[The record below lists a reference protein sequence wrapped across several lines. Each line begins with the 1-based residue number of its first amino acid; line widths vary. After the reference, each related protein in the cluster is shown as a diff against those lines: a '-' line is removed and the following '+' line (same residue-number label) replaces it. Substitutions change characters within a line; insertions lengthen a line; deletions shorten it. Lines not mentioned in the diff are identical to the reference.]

1 MGLFKPLPIPKIRP
15 PIEHINLENP
25 TSEDLKRIA
34 NRAAKPEGHRIGA
47 SFHFRTVIIQNKIL
61 LLDGNNKIIKSLE
74 LDLHND
80 MSEKEKERIIIK
92 VTTELRSFASNLFIK
107 FDGDTLQ
114 MGGFL
119 FD

>member
-1 MGLFKPLPIPKIRP
+1 MPLFKPLPVPKTRP

-25 TSEDLKRIA
+25 TKEDIERIVKRSG
-34 NRAAKPEGHRIGA
+34 NPEGHRKGA
-47 SFHFRTVIIQNKIL
+47 SFHFRTVIIQGKML
-61 LLDGNNKIIKSLE
+61 LLDGRNNIIKELE
-74 LDLHND
+74 VKVSAN
-80 MSEKEKERIIIK
+80 MTNKEKERIIDE
-92 VTTELRSFASNLFIK
+92 VRRELRNFASNLFIN